1 MSAWF
6 RKVAGRLGLTVA
18 MLVPFALT
26 ACGSSGE
33 PFTMVTT
40 ATIVVGDAGPS
51 PFSFLVDPV
60 TQTVEGGLV
69 ADVVNELSDR
79 WELTVLDLDVTA
91 NFDGIGPINLVLD
104 PNFESTATVFKLN
117 RNNQPSG
124 TNTMTL
130 SLIVET
136 PDQNLTF
143 STLALSSNDA
153 ILTLDQDLPEIDF
166 FFQGQAKALDL
177 SSLQIL
183 IPSELIVSTEDP
195 Q

>member
-1 MSAWF
+1 MSAWI
-6 RKVAGRLGLTVA
+6 RKVLGKAL
-18 MLVPFALT
+18 LIPIFATLSFT
-26 ACGSSGE
+26 ACGGSGE

-40 ATIVVGDAGPS
+40 ATIIVGDAGPS
-51 PFSFLVDPV
+51 PVSFLVDPV
-60 TQTVEGGLV
+60 QQTVEGGLV

-79 WELTVLDLDVTA
+79 WELTVLSLDVTA

-117 RNNQPSG
+117 RNNQPAG

-143 STLALSSNDA
+143 SQLALSSDTA
-153 ILTLDQDLPEIDF
+153 TLSLDQDLPAIGF
-166 FFQGQAKALDL
+166 FFEGQPKEIDL